1 MNCKEAPRSKKEAEN
16 ERANEGVEGVS
27 ASRNNQ
33 VSGGKK
39 KREAL
44 GSLSSPLRQALFCE
58 ESEFLRASGD
68 CGFGQRLSEGC

>member
-27 ASRNNQ
+27 ASKP
-33 VSGGKK
+33 SFGGKK

-44 GSLSSPLRQALFCE
+44 GSLSSPLRQALFRE
-58 ESEFLRASGD
+58 KSEFLGASGD
-68 CGFGQRLSEGC
+68 CGFGQRSLEGC